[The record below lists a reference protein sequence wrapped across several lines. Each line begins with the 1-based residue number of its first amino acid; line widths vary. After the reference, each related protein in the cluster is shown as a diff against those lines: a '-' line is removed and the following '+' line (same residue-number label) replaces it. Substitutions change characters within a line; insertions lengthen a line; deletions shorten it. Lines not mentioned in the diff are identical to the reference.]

1 MPTKGIPKIYVP
13 ASGPIPAQLMIVG
26 EAPGQQEINMRKPFV
41 GPSSNEI
48 FNLLYRFSNIV
59 RDDCYVTNVFK
70 YPLEKPESKIT
81 QEEWLQVREELANEI
96 IRVQPTVILALGAI
110 ATHALLLDSR
120 THDMETVNAI
130 PHFISQG
137 FRVERFSSSIV
148 IPSFHPAASFR
159 DSSKLQYLV
168 DAFRAVK
175 RVLTK
180 GVRPERVSDLTTE
193 ITEASR
199 QLSKDSLLTALDT
212 ETLSGNNIPYIVS
225 ASSIEGEACVVVA
238 DDVADLYEIAY
249 HVSRPDVTTLLHNAL
264 FDLPVLEQLGIIP
277 SHWVDTMTV
286 AFLLQYLPLSLKE
299 LTYRLLSKRMR
310 TYGDVV
316 RGYRDLSEVED
327 RDSVFQYAASD
338 PSATLGIYNAMK
350 PLWYPRMDEILQL
363 DMDIQPMV
371 VEMMKRGMGIRQDQ
385 LQVMDDELD
394 YENVMRLID
403 IQNVAEQYGMGKFNP
418 RSSKQLAELLYDK
431 LKLGK
436 GKRIKRTDS
445 KRLSTS
451 KKMTAMIKEEHPVV
465 VMIEQYKE
473 TATLRTS
480 FLQSLQ
486 KHIKED
492 GRIHAD
498 FSMTRIPHSGR
509 FAISKPNL
517 LAIPVR
523 SENGRKIREAF
534 VATEGYTFV
543 SGDLSQIEMRC
554 MAHNSQDEEML
565 KIYRNDDDIHTQTGM
580 RIFGIN
586 DPSKLDEYKHRI
598 PAKTTGFGILNLISA
613 QGLSRELITNGAGD
627 SWTVEACQN
636 LIDSW
641 FGVYKGV
648 RKYLDYMKGVVIR
661 NGFVADIFGRK
672 ERIPQIYSADERTR
686 EEGIRIACNQQIQ
699 SSAQGIIKTIMRNIW
714 VKYGEYW
721 IREGIAYPIIQLHD
735 DILHECR
742 LEYVNEVA
750 SIIKHEME
758 NTGILSVPIK
768 VGMKQGKVWG
778 NMIKMKE
785 DDDEQ

>member
-1 MPTKGIPKIYVP
+1 MPTKGLPRIYVP
-13 ASGPIPAQLMIVG
+13 PTGPIPATLMIVG
-26 EAPGQQEINMRKPFV
+26 EAPGQQEVNMRKPFV
-41 GPSSNEI
+41 GPSGDEAW
-48 FNLLYRFSNIV
+48 NLLYRFANLT
-59 RDDCYVTNVFK
+59 REECYVTNVFK
-70 YPLEKPESKIT
+70 FPLEKPEKKIT
-81 QEEWLQVREELANEI
+81 LGEWINARQTLAEEI
-96 IRVQPTVILALGAI
+96 GRVQPTAILALGAI

-120 THDMETVNAI
+120 PHDMETVNAVPYYLDSVYKI
-130 PHFISQG
+130 EGYP
-137 FRVERFSSSIV
+137 IV

-168 DAFRAVK
+168 DAFRTGK

-193 ITEASR
+193 ITGVDRQTSR
-199 QLSKDSLLTALDT
+199 GSVLTALDT
-212 ETLSGNNIPYIVS
+212 ETLSGNNKPYIVS
-225 ASSIEGEACVVVA
+225 ASSIEGEACVVMA
-238 DDVADLYEIAY
+238 DDVEGVGTLAY

-264 FDLPVLEQLGIIP
+264 FDLPVLEQLSIIP
-277 SHWVDTMTV
+277 SRWVDTMTV

-310 TYGDVV
+310 TYEEVV

-327 RDSVFQYAASD
+327 WDSVSQYAASD
-338 PSATLGIYNAMK
+338 PSATLGIYNVMK
-350 PLWYPRMDEILQL
+350 PLYYPRMDEILQL
-363 DMDIQPMV
+363 DMEIQPMV
-371 VEMMKRGMGIRQDQ
+371 VEMMKRGMGVRQDQ

-394 YENVMRLID
+394 YENIIRLID
-403 IQNVAEQYGMGKFNP
+403 IEKVANQYGMTKFNP

-465 VMIEQYKE
+465 VMIEKYKE

-534 VATEGYTFV
+534 IATEGYTFV

-554 MAHNSQDEEML
+554 MAHNSQDPEML

-580 RIFGIN
+580 RIFGI
-586 DPSKLDEYKHRI
+586 SLDI
-598 PAKTTGFGILNLISA
+598 
-613 QGLSRELITNGAGD
+613 QGDIT
-627 SWTVEACQN
+627 
-636 LIDSW
+636 
-641 FGVYKGV
+641 
-648 RKYLDYMKGVVIR
+648 
-661 NGFVADIFGRK
+661 
-672 ERIPQIYSADERTR
+672 
-686 EEGIRIACNQQIQ
+686 
-699 SSAQGIIKTIMRNIW
+699 
-714 VKYGEYW
+714 
-721 IREGIAYPIIQLHD
+721 
-735 DILHECR
+735 
-742 LEYVNEVA
+742 
-750 SIIKHEME
+750 
-758 NTGILSVPIK
+758 
-768 VGMKQGKVWG
+768 
-778 NMIKMKE
+778 
-785 DDDEQ
+785 